1 MGLIDRFKAWSGGAK
16 LSVPLPATVAPS
28 GVSGPSLDFTTST
41 DGRGE
46 RLAWARY
53 STPFGSHGSYAPA
66 MGAYPARERNLASAV
81 STDLSTSNPVIATLI
96 ENLTTNNVGTGL
108 TLSSKID
115 GRALSID
122 ADAAR
127 GLSSQI
133 ERAWLKWAGNPLEC
147 DLSGRHTLHDI
158 AAAGFRTWLRTGEVL
173 ASIDWQNSR
182 GAKSKTKISLLDPA
196 QLDQTRTITGPGEQ
210 FRTLQGVVFDGNGR
224 VAGYYILPF
233 RLGQWNLSPQAVLVQ
248 ATTSWGRQKVVHLFD
263 LLTAGQVRGLSPLT
277 AALTPAH
284 EKGTLGEFTLDA
296 ALLQTQYALTVESD
310 LPPAQALNGLAVPEL
325 SAQQSPM
332 TDALELRA
340 GWYEKSK
347 ITTQPGVIN
356 HLAPGDKLHI
366 NRSETPNSTF
376 DAFDKSLTRSAS
388 KAAGG
393 SYEDISGDYSAV
405 NFSASRMASE
415 TPHRINMRR
424 RVSITERFYRAAFS
438 AWLEEAIE
446 TGVVELPRGAPPF
459 YAARDEYTAAKWL
472 GQGRIQPDP
481 LKAAQATVMELE
493 HNLTTL
499 TDALAER
506 GLDLETV
513 LEERAAE
520 RKLMAS
526 MGIEQAESADSKPTA
541 PEKPA
546 AKKRGAF

>member
-1 MGLIDRFKAWSGGAK
+1 MGIISRIMAWGGSTPQPAM
-16 LSVPLPATVAPS
+16 LPAAIAPN
-28 GVSGPSLDFTTST
+28 GMSGPSLGFT
-41 DGRGE
+41 DGTNGREE

-53 STPFGSHGSYAPA
+53 TTPPMAMHGPYAPA
-66 MGAYPARERNLASAV
+66 MGGFPSRERNLASAV

-96 ENLTTNNVGTGL
+96 ENLTTHNVGTGL

-115 GRALSID
+115 AKSLGVD
-122 ADAAR
+122 AEAAR
-127 GLSSQI
+127 VLSSQI
-133 ERAWLKWAGNPLEC
+133 EKAWLKWAGNPLEC
-147 DLSGRHTLHDI
+147 DLAGRHTLHDL
-158 AAAGFRTWLRTGEVL
+158 ATAGFRTWLRTGELL
-173 ASIDWQNSR
+173 AAIDWQNCR
-182 GAKSKTKISLLDPA
+182 GAVSKTKISLLDPQ
-196 QLDQTRTITGPGEQ
+196 QLDQTKTITGPGVN
-210 FRTLQGVVFDGNGR
+210 FRTMQGVVFDQVGR
-224 VAGYYILPF
+224 VAGYYIQPF
-233 RLGQWNLSPQAVLVQ
+233 KLGQSYNAPQSVLVGSF
-248 ATTSWGRQKVVHLFD
+248 TSWGRQKIIHLFD

-284 EKGTLGEFTLDA
+284 EKGTLGEFTLDS

-310 LPPAQALNGLAVPEL
+310 LPPAQALNGLAVPEFGG
-325 SAQQSPM
+325 QHSPM
-332 TDALELRA
+332 TDALEMRA

-347 ITTQPGVIN
+347 IATQPGVIN
-356 HLAPGDKLHI
+356 HLAPGDKLRI
-366 NRSETPNSTF
+366 NRAETPNSTF
-376 DAFDKSLTRSAS
+376 DAFDKSLTRSAA

-393 SYEDISGDYSAV
+393 SYEDIAGDYSDV

-424 RVSITERFYRAAFS
+424 RASVTERFYRATFA

-446 TGVVELPRGAPPF
+446 TGVIDLPRGAPPF
-459 YAARDEYTAAKWL
+459 YAARDSYTASKWL

-513 LEERAAE
+513 LEERQAE
-520 RKLMAS
+520 QKLIAS
-526 MGIEQAESADSKPTA
+526 MGIATEGSGKPET

-546 AKKRGAF
+546 AKRKAI